1 MFCTKCGQQI
11 PDDATFCT
19 NCGAQIKSNAT
30 RNETAAASASQVMT
44 APQTSSTQ
52 KSKWA
57 TFFLC
62 LFLGGIG
69 AHRFYVGKIGTGILY
84 ICTLGGVFGV
94 GALIDL
100 IRPYL
105 RTETGNRLCRFFY
118 QKLK

>member
-11 PDDATFCT
+11 PDDAAFCT
-19 NCGAQIKSNAT
+19 NCGNKANPSTAQ
-30 RNETAAASASQVMT
+30 NEMAAAAATQTMT
-44 APQTSSTQ
+44 IPLATTTQ

-57 TFFLC
+57 AFFLC

-84 ICTLGGVFGV
+84 IFTLGGFLGI

-100 IRPYL
+100 IRIL
-105 RTETGNRLCRFFY
+105 IGNFKDKQGQVLV
-118 QKLK
+118 